1 MFKPR
6 LGFYLTEKTPK
17 EPPITE
23 EHEGWLVV
31 YDIDE
36 FLNLSSDEELYKY
49 VQEIIEHLSL
59 NWEAKDL
66 AMAISLHIGV
76 KEFPKRENVT
86 KKVVAERLAKALN
99 EESELIQKL
108 RNKYD
113 A

>member
-17 EPPITE
+17 EPPITK

-36 FLNLSSDEELYKY
+36 FLSLSSDKELYEY

-59 NWEAKDL
+59 NWEVKDL
-66 AMAISLHIGV
+66 AMAIALYIGV
-76 KEFPKRENVT
+76 KEFPKRENIPERI
-86 KKVVAERLAKALN
+86 VAEKLAKAFN
-99 EESELIQKL
+99 EEPEQIQKL
-108 RNKYD
+108 KRRYD